1 MIGFWDYTVWLTYLS
16 LLSAFCGVL
25 VTLHGNGHPFMGAFF
40 LMFCGLCDSFDGMVA
55 RTKKDRSQMAKDF
68 GVQIDS
74 LADLVA
80 FGFLPA
86 AIGDGMLRAG
96 AQLSDVPHIRSG
108 QPTIFLFAI
117 MMFYVLAAMVR
128 LAYFN
133 VTEEERQK
141 MTVGS
146 RKYYIGLPVTISALI
161 FPTVLLFQ
169 YVLPQDV
176 TYAYFAVLLI
186 TGLLFLGK
194 FRVPKPKLKEI
205 LVLVGIGGV
214 EFVILLILRMIISYR
229 GR

>member
-96 AQLSDVPHIRSG
+96 AQLSDVPHIRRG

-186 TGLLFLGK
+186 TAFLFLGR

-214 EFVILLILRMIISYR
+214 EFVILLILRTILSYR